1 MHPNPAYRTDDR
13 ELMETLIDQIGFAMV
28 FAQTPDGPRVAH
40 TPVLSISERDQGTS
54 RLQFHLSRGNAL
66 TRHLDGLSALAVV
79 NGPDA
84 YVSARWYEDPTQVPT
99 WDYVS
104 LELEG
109 RVRKLD
115 DAELFQLLELL
126 SARQEARV
134 EGGEP
139 WTMAKTPPE
148 KLRKLLG
155 AIVGFEL
162 EIQAWRPTFK
172 LHQKAPQHERE
183 RVIAGLE
190 AQGSQAVAALIEGLA
205 K

>member
-1 MHPNPAYRTDDR
+1 MT
-13 ELMETLIDQIGFAMV
+13 
-28 FAQTPDGPRVAH
+28 
-40 TPVLSISERDQGTS
+40 
-54 RLQFHLSRGNAL
+54 
-66 TRHLDGLSALAVV
+66 ALALV

-109 RVRKLD
+109 RVRRM
-115 DAELFQLLELL
+115 DADGLTGFLEAL
-126 SARQEARV
+126 SARHEARIV
-134 EGGEP
+134 GGEP
-139 WTMAKTPPE
+139 WTLDKTPPD
-148 KLRKLLG
+148 KLRGLLG

-162 EIQAWRPTFK
+162 EVVAWRPTVK
-172 LHQKAPQHERE
+172 LHQQAPLHERE

-190 AQGSQAVAALIEGLA
+190 AQGSHAVAALIRNLA

>member
-1 MHPNPAYRTDDR
+1 MHPNPAYRSDDR
-13 ELMETLIDQIGFAMV
+13 DLMETLIDEIGFGMV
-28 FAQTPDGPRVAH
+28 FATTPDGPRVAH
-40 TPVLSISERDQGTS
+40 TPLVSTGDGAV
-54 RLQFHLSRGNAL
+54 QFHLSRGNAL
-66 TRHLDGLSALAVV
+66 TRHLDGMTALALV

-109 RVRKLD
+109 RVRRM
-115 DAELFQLLELL
+115 DADGLTGFLEAL
-126 SARQEARV
+126 SARHEARIV
-134 EGGEP
+134 GGEP
-139 WTMAKTPPE
+139 WTLDKTPPD
-148 KLRKLLG
+148 KLRGLLG

-162 EIQAWRPTFK
+162 EVVAWRPTVK
-172 LHQKAPQHERE
+172 LHQQAPLHERE

-190 AQGSQAVAALIEGLA
+190 AQGSHAVAALIRNLA